1 MAKDAG
7 RFPRAAILR
16 RVRPSGMQFAR
27 VAICDT
33 REDEHRARQVLRVRG
48 WWRGAWCGACWALA
62 PRPRPSAATRGR
74 KSVTG
79 EPPRRGWPDQAQTA
93 EAPPGV
99 FAGLCAAAVA
109 RGAALARRA
118 GAATLR
124 RRALFV
130 SGRRREA
137 AGVAGATGAAG
148 AAKRRSRRVR
158 GDGTAFRDR
167 SRPVAGCG
175 L

>member
-1 MAKDAG
+1 
-7 RFPRAAILR
+7 
-16 RVRPSGMQFAR
+16 
-27 VAICDT
+27 
-33 REDEHRARQVLRVRG
+33 
-48 WWRGAWCGACWALA
+48 
-62 PRPRPSAATRGR
+62 
-74 KSVTG
+74 VTG
-79 EPPRRGWPDQAQTA
+79 ETPRRGWPDQAQTA

-130 SGRRREA
+130 TARRREA

-148 AAKRRSRRVR
+148 AAKRSSRRDR

-167 SRPVAGCG
+167 SRPVADKR

>member
-1 MAKDAG
+1 MT
-7 RFPRAAILR
+7 
-16 RVRPSGMQFAR
+16 V
-27 VAICDT
+27 
-33 REDEHRARQVLRVRG
+33 
-48 WWRGAWCGACWALA
+48 
-62 PRPRPSAATRGR
+62 
-74 KSVTG
+74 

-99 FAGLCAAAVA
+99 FAGVCAAAVA

-130 SGRRREA
+130 TGRRREA
-137 AGVAGATGAAG
+137 AGVAGATGAAD
-148 AAKRRSRRVR
+148 AAKRRSRRDR

-167 SRPVAGCG
+167 SRPAAADKR